1 MKTLND
7 YIRESILDDEDVL
20 MDKSIDDSNPIIKLY
35 NICEE
40 KKCEPGYLEFDK
52 EFRSILKQIKIP
64 KDSIISTSKFYNH
77 PELIYIQREL
87 PEEGLRW
94 TPKKELFSF
103 SFPKESTYWDESK
116 YRVFL
121 TVNTHDKNIP
131 NWDDKERKKE
141 INKFTKKYNFK
152 KHPKY
157 KEGVNEFWVIE

>member
-1 MKTLND
+1 MKTL
-7 YIRESILDDEDVL
+7 YESILDDEDVL
-20 MDKSIDDSNPIIKLY
+20 MDKSIDNSNPIIKLY
-35 NICEE
+35 NICKE
-40 KKCEPGYLEFDK
+40 KNCEPGNLEWDK
-52 EFRSILKQIKIP
+52 EFRSILKQIDIP
-64 KDSIISTSKFYNH
+64 KDSIISASRSYNH
-77 PELIYIQREL
+77 PENIYIFREV
-87 PEEGLRW
+87 PTKGMSW
-94 TPKKELFSF
+94 VPKKELFSF

-157 KEGVNEFWVIE
+157 KEGFNEFWVIE

>member
-1 MKTLND
+1 MKTL
-7 YIRESILDDEDVL
+7 YESILDDEDVL
-20 MDKSIDDSNPIIKLY
+20 IDKSIDNSNPIIKLY
-35 NICEE
+35 NICKETG
-40 KKCEPGYLEFDK
+40 CFPGSLVWDK

-64 KDSIISTSKFYNH
+64 KDSIIDTSLSNNH
-77 PELIYIQREL
+77 PELIYILREC

-94 TPKKELFSF
+94 HPKKELFSF
-103 SFPKESTYWDESK
+103 SFPKESKYWDESK

-121 TVNTHDKNIP
+121 TVNTYDQNIP

-157 KEGVNEFWVIE
+157 KEGFNEFWVIE